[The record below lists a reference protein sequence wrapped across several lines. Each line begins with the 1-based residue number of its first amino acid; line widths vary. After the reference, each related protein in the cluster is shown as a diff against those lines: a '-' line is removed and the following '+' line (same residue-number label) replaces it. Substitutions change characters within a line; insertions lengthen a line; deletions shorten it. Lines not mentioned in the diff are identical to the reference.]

1 MSASGKSRTAWG
13 ARIESLLDGRTLVW
27 LAEQTGIDKRTIGD
41 ILSKSMPGAD
51 KAVRIAQALGCS
63 VEYLLSGE
71 GAFPGASVAAGAQ
84 AALREAQGRAFDP
97 VYRPLPVPPKGEPTA
112 YDRAALTLDAAYRR
126 SGVEPSEALRI
137 ALMSILIRH
146 EISADELVLLLDA
159 IN

>member
-1 MSASGKSRTAWG
+1 MPRADT
-13 ARIESLLDGRTLVW
+13 LLRV
-27 LAEQTGIDKRTIGD
+27 
-41 ILSKSMPGAD
+41 AD
-51 KAVRIAQALGCS
+51 ALGVS
-63 VEYLLSGE
+63 VEWLLT
-71 GAFPGASVAAGAQ
+71 GASPFPGASVAAGAQ
-84 AALREAQGRAFDP
+84 AALREVQGRAFDP
-97 VYRPLPVPPKGEPTA
+97 VHRPLPVPPKGEPTA